1 MQSASAPA
9 VKSPL
14 HLLSLDE
21 VEDKL
26 VHLME
31 VCGTVCSAMSEVH
44 PDNVTD
50 VSASVRDFHTTL
62 RLIYVSLLAH
72 IRAHAGEMHSASGVS
87 GAGPLAASS
96 AAVSREYRRNVYLDT
111 QQINVMMD
119 SLQTVQSRIQE
130 AQKQKDMIE
139 AQSKAQAQQ

>member
-9 VKSPL
+9 VKPAL

-26 VHLME
+26 VHLMS

-50 VSASVRDFHTTL
+50 VNASVRDFHTTL

-72 IRAHAGEMHSASGVS
+72 IRAHAGDVQSTGGAA
-87 GAGPLAASS
+87 GAGPHAAS

-111 QQINVMMD
+111 QQINVLMD
-119 SLQTVQSRIQE
+119 SLQTVQGRIQE
-130 AQKQKDMIE
+130 AQKQKELIE
-139 AQSKAQAQQ
+139 QQTKTQAGR